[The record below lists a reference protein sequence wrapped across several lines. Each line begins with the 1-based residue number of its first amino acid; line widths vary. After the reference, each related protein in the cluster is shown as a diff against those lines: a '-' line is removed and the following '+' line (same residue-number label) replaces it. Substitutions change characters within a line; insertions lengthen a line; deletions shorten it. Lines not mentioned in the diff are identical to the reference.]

1 MTMTAEPDHTARR
14 PFGSRL
20 TDRLSMKTR
29 RLIWVWSFLA
39 LPILFYSVIR
49 FYPTIEAF
57 WLSFT
62 NWDLMSLP
70 EFIGIAN
77 YQKLFADL
85 NSGKCSKTLS
95 SIYW

>member
-1 MTMTAEPDHTARR
+1 MTAEPDHTARR
-14 PFGSRL
+14 PLGSRL

-62 NWDLMSLP
+62 NWDLMSAP

-77 YQKLFADL
+77 YQKLFAD
-85 NSGKCSKTLS
+85 
-95 SIYW
+95 